1 MYAYRI
7 MLDELP
13 IVDCEAE
20 SNFIYLTEEEATN
33 KADEIISL
41 LSSQYGRH
49 YLDFDIIIY
58 STD

>member
-7 MLDELP
+7 MLDKLP

-49 YLDFDIIIY
+49 YLDFNINY
-58 STD
+58 